1 VVIIRKSFYEAR
13 KINNFKDLLA
23 SSVELYGNK
32 TAFMLKKNSESDES
46 LYNNI
51 TYTHFKKDVDNLG
64 TSLINL
70 GLKGQKIAIIS
81 DNRYEWSV
89 SYFAVTNGTG
99 IVVPLDKLLPEN
111 EIQNLMTRS
120 GASAVIYSEK
130 FRDIM
135 KKISLSNSALK
146 IFIDMDL
153 QASDTV
159 PNDESNTLFSLNELL
174 LNGAKLITEGNRLF
188 LDAKINSEEMG
199 IILYTSGTTHLAKGV
214 MLSHKNICTNLMDV
228 ASVIKIYPDDV
239 FLSFLPLHHTFES
252 TGGFLLP
259 IYSGASITY
268 CEGVRQ
274 MAKNM
279 KDAHIS
285 CMISVPILY
294 ESMYK
299 KLWTQIEKSGKA
311 NKLKKAIKINN
322 FLKKYLKIDLSRTL
336 FKEIHDKL
344 GGKVRL
350 MVSGAAPIDVKVCE
364 AFQDLGIK
372 LVEGYGLTETS
383 PLVSV
388 NDDIFVRNGSTGK
401 PAPSVDVKIVDTDI
415 DGIGEIKVKAPSVM
429 LGYYENPEA
438 TAEVMID
445 GWFHTGD
452 LGYLDSDGYL
462 FITGRKKNVI
472 VLKNGKKIFPE
483 EIETLIGRSD
493 YVSEAF
499 VYGKPDTD
507 GDYKLC
513 AKIVFN
519 REVFEDRFGKEV
531 SSEKINE
538 VLNDE
543 IKKIN
548 KTLPKYKYIKELII
562 TEDELIKTTT
572 RKIKRHEELKVILS

>member
-1 VVIIRKSFYEAR
+1 
-13 KINNFKDLLA
+13 
-23 SSVELYGNK
+23 
-32 TAFMLKKNSESDES
+32 
-46 LYNNI
+46 
-51 TYTHFKKDVDNLG
+51 
-64 TSLINL
+64 
-70 GLKGQKIAIIS
+70 
-81 DNRYEWSV
+81 
-89 SYFAVTNGTG
+89 
-99 IVVPLDKLLPEN
+99 
-111 EIQNLMTRS
+111 
-120 GASAVIYSEK
+120 
-130 FRDIM
+130 
-135 KKISLSNSALK
+135 
-146 IFIDMDL
+146 
-153 QASDTV
+153 
-159 PNDESNTLFSLNELL
+159 
-174 LNGAKLITEGNRLF
+174 
-188 LDAKINSEEMG
+188 
-199 IILYTSGTTHLAKGV
+199 
-214 MLSHKNICTNLMDV
+214 
-228 ASVIKIYPDDV
+228 
-239 FLSFLPLHHTFES
+239 
-252 TGGFLLP
+252 
-259 IYSGASITY
+259 
-268 CEGVRQ
+268 

-285 CMISVPILY
+285 VMVSVPILY

-299 KLWTQIEKSGKA
+299 KIWAQVEKSGKA
-311 NKLKKAIKINN
+311 DTLRKAIRINN

-336 FKEIHDKL
+336 FKEIHEKL

-350 MVSGAAPIDVKVCE
+350 MVSGAAPIDPKVCE

-388 NDDIFVRNGSTGK
+388 NDDRFVRNGSTGK
-401 PAPSVDVKIVDTDI
+401 PAPSVDVKIVDTDA
-415 DGIGEIKVKAPSVM
+415 DGIGEIIAKAPSVM

-445 GWFHTGD
+445 GWFYTGD

-483 EIETLIGRSD
+483 EMETLIGRSD

-519 REVFEDRFGKEV
+519 REVFEDQFGKEV

-538 VLNDE
+538 VINDE

-548 KTLPKYKYIKELII
+548 KILPQYKYIKELII

-572 RKIKRHEELKVILS
+572 RKIKRHEELKLILG